1 MSLNVHSVFP
11 TKSLRSDSRRAFLVF
26 DFKQCR
32 IINSIGTK
40 DASFSKRRRPNWIR
54 RFETEPKSF
63 VAKDL
68 NWRKKMTSKRFR
80 E

>member
-1 MSLNVHSVFP
+1 MFKAFSLQRFSEAAQGAHSWF
-11 TKSLRSDSRRAFLVF
+11 F
-26 DFKQCR
+26 DFKHGR

-40 DASFSKRRRPNWIR
+40 DASFSKHRRPNRIR
-54 RFETEPKSF
+54 QFETEPKSF